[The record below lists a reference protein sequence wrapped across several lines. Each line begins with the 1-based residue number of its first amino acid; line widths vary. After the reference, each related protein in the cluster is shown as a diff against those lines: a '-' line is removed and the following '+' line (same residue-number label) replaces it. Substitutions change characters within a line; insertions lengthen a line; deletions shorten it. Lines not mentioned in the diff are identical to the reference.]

1 MRTVEKA
8 LRLLDYYDGQNP
20 EFGLSDLARLSGIDK
35 ATVLR
40 MLGDM
45 AATGLVDQDPE
56 SRKWRL
62 GAGILRLARLREA
75 AFPVTRVLTPILE
88 RLAAETGE
96 TAHASLISGR
106 HLGTVGIV
114 ESTRSNRVS
123 LEPGQMLPLH
133 ATASGLAY
141 GAFARPELRAQLLA
155 APLPAATA
163 TTPTDPHRLAELLD
177 QAAQRGYAV
186 ADQTYEDEVFGIAM
200 PIFGPDGFAT
210 GALAVA
216 TPISRMTDTHTA
228 AILAALAPAAR
239 EATLGLGGRFPP
251 TQRPAAD

>member
-8 LRLLDYYDGQNP
+8 LRFLDFYDGQNP

-75 AFPVTRVLTPILE
+75 TFPVTRVLTPILE
-88 RLAAETGE
+88 RLASLTGE

-106 HLGTVGIV
+106 QLGTIGIV

-123 LEPGQMLPLH
+123 LEPGQVLPLH

-141 GAFARPELRAQLLA
+141 TAFARPEVRAQLLA
-155 APLPAATA
+155 APLTA
-163 TTPTDPHRLAELLD
+163 TTTTTPTERARLVDLLD
-177 QAAQRGYAV
+177 AAGRNGYAT
-186 ADQTYEDEVFGIAM
+186 ADQTFEDEVFGIAV
-200 PIFGPDGFAT
+200 PIFGADGFAT

-216 TPISRMTDTHTA
+216 SPISRITADHMA
-228 AILAALAPAAR
+228 AIVSALAPAAR
-239 EATLGLGGRFPP
+239 EATLGLGGRVPP
-251 TQRPAAD
+251 NHRIAI